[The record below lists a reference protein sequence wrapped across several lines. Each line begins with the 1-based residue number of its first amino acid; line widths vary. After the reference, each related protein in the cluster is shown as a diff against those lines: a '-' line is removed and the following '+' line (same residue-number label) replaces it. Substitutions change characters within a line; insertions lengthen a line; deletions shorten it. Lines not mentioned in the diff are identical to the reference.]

1 MVGPKRI
8 VAAGYDRIAARH
20 AAWATQTRAEE
31 RARYTAL
38 LLETLPEGADVRELG
53 CGDGG
58 PTTCALAD
66 RFMLTGVDL
75 SAEQIARACKHVP
88 HATFIHADMTALRLP
103 PASFDA
109 VAAFYSI
116 IHVPRAEQPA
126 LLGQIA
132 GWLRPDG
139 LLVASFGVRDNPAA
153 YADHFLPPPL
163 HLY

>member
-38 LLETLPEGADVRELG
+38 LLETLPEGADVLELV

-75 SAEQIARACKHVP
+75 SAEQIPRACKHVP

-116 IHVPRAEQPA
+116 IP
-126 LLGQIA
+126 
-132 GWLRPDG
+132 
-139 LLVASFGVRDNPAA
+139 
-153 YADHFLPPPL
+153 LPPPEHPPL
-163 HLY
+163 PPHTPTFLRPQS